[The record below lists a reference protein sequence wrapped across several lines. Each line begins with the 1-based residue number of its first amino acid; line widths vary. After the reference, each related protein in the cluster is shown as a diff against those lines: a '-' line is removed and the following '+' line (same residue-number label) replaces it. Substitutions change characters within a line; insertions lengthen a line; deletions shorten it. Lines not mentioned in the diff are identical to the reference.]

1 MPPPV
6 SVNISHDARII
17 AGSSFNLTCNPV
29 LLNEK
34 IDISVSVIAK
44 WDGPNGTLF
53 NQIMTDHEMMLGI
66 AKVNAARNG
75 TYTCQATFNPNP
87 DSEFITSSNSVTGSA
102 IISVGKYCYVGIIHP
117 PTNTIFF
124 VLQILF
130 LLQLM

>member
-17 AGSSFNLTCNPV
+17 AGSSFNLTCTV

-34 IDISVSVIAK
+34 IDISVSVIAE

-53 NQIMTDHEMMLGI
+53 NQIMTDHEMMLAGI

-75 TYTCQATFNPNP
+75 TYTCQTTINPNP
-87 DSEFITSSNSVTGSA
+87 DSEFITSSNSVIGSA
-102 IISVGKYCYVGIIHP
+102 IISVGKYCCVGIILYYASSH
-117 PTNTIFF
+117 
-124 VLQILF
+124 
-130 LLQLM
+130 

>member
-6 SVNISHDARII
+6 CVNISHDARII

-34 IDISVSVIAK
+34 IDITVSVIAK

-53 NQIMTDHEMMLGI
+53 NQIMTDHEMMSASI

-117 PTNTIFF
+117 PTNT
-124 VLQILF
+124 VF
-130 LLQLM
+130 LYYRSSSSSN